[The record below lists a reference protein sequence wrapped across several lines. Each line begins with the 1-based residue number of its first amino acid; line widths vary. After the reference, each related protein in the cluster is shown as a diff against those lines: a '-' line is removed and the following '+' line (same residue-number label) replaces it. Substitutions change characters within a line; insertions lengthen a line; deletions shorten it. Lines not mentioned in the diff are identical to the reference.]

1 MLFAE
6 KPKAILECLLFATAM
21 PLSIDEIASVLEL
34 SLEEA
39 EELLFQLMREYNDSD
54 RGLQITLLAEGYQM
68 GTKPQYAPY
77 LEKICRPRSNPL
89 SKPALE
95 TLAIIAYRQ
104 PITRTEIE
112 AIRGVRVEHLLSTLI
127 ERDLIKEIGR
137 KEGPGRPILYGTT
150 SEFLIYLGLKSLED
164 LPPLDKQQDGIR

>member
-6 KPKAILECLLFATAM
+6 KLKAILECLLFATNM
-21 PLSIDEIASVLEL
+21 PLSLNEIASVLEL
-34 SLEEA
+34 NTKEA
-39 EELLFQLMREYNDSD
+39 NELILQLMDEYNNSE
-54 RGLQITLLAEGYQM
+54 RGLQITILAEGYQM

-77 LEKICRPRSNPL
+77 LEKICRPRNNPL

-127 ERDLIKEIGR
+127 ERNLIKEVGR
-137 KEGPGRPILYGTT
+137 KDGPGRPILYGTT
-150 SEFLIYLGLKSLED
+150 SEFLIYLGLNSLKD
-164 LPPLDKQQDGIR
+164 LPSLDKQ